1 MSKSKSRISD
11 RYSFEEM
18 KETDLQFQNRRTL
31 MILLGVLV
39 TLVVITV
46 MTVLMKN

>member
-1 MSKSKSRISD
+1 MT
-11 RYSFEEM
+11 
-18 KETDLQFQNRRTL
+18 KEAEIRLQNRRTV

-39 TLVVITV
+39 TLVIITV

>member
-1 MSKSKSRISD
+1 MT
-11 RYSFEEM
+11 
-18 KETDLQFQNRRTL
+18 KETEIRFQNRRTL

>member
-1 MSKSKSRISD
+1 MD
-11 RYSFEEM
+11 RYAFEVM
-18 KETDLQFQNRRTL
+18 KETDLQLQNRRTL

-39 TLVVITV
+39 TLVLITV